1 MIRTGDEYRDS
12 IRDSREVFMNGERVK
27 DVTAH
32 SMFKPL
38 IDIRARMYDMA
49 HDPATRDI
57 MTVTQ
62 GADVNAIGSALPY
75 TQEDWWAKR
84 RAQIF

>member
-12 IRDSREVFMNGERVK
+12 IGDSREVFMNGERVK

-62 GADVNAIGSALPY
+62 GADVNAIGSALSY
-75 TQEDWWAKR
+75 TQDD
-84 RAQIF
+84 

>member
-12 IRDSREVFMNGERVK
+12 IKDNREVFMNGERVK

-32 SMFKPL
+32 PMFKPL

-49 HDPATRDI
+49 HDPATRDV
-57 MTVTQ
+57 MTVIP
-62 GADVNAIGSALPY
+62 GP
-75 TQEDWWAKR
+75 R
-84 RAQIF
+84 R